1 MLLRSGRQKRSDVRH
16 GGHERIVSKTR
27 YVALLRG
34 INVGGNN
41 IIRMVDLRRCF
52 EDMGFTG
59 VVTYI
64 QSGNV
69 AFSAG
74 RGSAKGVAEKI
85 ERVLSSTFDYQSK
98 VAVLSA
104 GQLERVVSEV
114 PAGFGEDG
122 SQYRYDVLF
131 VRAPM
136 TAQAALEQIPVEEG
150 VDQAHAGTHAVYFR
164 RLISRAS
171 ESQLDKLARRPVSQH
186 LTARNWNTTTKLLAL
201 ARIA

>member
-1 MLLRSGRQKRSDVRH
+1 M
-16 GGHERIVSKTR
+16 
-27 YVALLRG
+27 ALLRG

-41 IIRMVDLRRCF
+41 IIRMVDLKRCF
-52 EDMGFTG
+52 EDMGFTT

-69 AFSAG
+69 VFNAG

-85 ERVLSSTFDYQSK
+85 ERVLSSTFGYQSK
-98 VAVLSA
+98 VVVLSA
-104 GQLERVVSEV
+104 DQLERVVSEV
-114 PAGFGEDG
+114 PPGFGEDG

-136 TAQAALEQIPVEEG
+136 KAQAALEQIPVADD

-164 RLISRAS
+164 RLISRAA

-186 LTARNWNTTTKLLAL
+186 ITVRNWNTTTKLLTMAQ
-201 ARIA
+201 APEK